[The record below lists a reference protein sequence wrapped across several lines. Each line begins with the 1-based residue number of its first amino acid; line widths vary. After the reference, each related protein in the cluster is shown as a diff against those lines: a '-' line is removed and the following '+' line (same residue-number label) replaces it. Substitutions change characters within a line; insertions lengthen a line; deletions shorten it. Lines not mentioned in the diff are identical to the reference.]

1 MCQFEGKDYLVG
13 VLMTCAGPKEK
24 LTICNMP
31 NRKRETNE
39 FVSVSSY
46 RDWIETTSKTLTEV

>member
-13 VLMTCAGPKEK
+13 ILTCAAGPKEK
-24 LTICNMP
+24 LTICSMP

-46 RDWIETTSKTLTEV
+46 RNWIETTSKTINEV

>member
-13 VLMTCAGPKEK
+13 VLTTAAGPKEK
-24 LTICNMP
+24 LTISNMP

-46 RDWIETTSKTLTEV
+46 RNWIETTSKTISEV